1 MPVVKLVIDKVHY
14 EVECKEGEES
24 LLKESEELLNEM
36 FEKNSQIKNL
46 PQSKKYLM
54 MSLLLAGEVNISKRK
69 DEKKMIDFKKIMAEL
84 EKLED
89 IVDKKLD
96 G

>member
-1 MPVVKLVIDKVHY
+1 MPLVKLVIDKVHY

-24 LLKESEELLNEM
+24 LLKESENLLNEM

-54 MSLLLAGEVNISKRK
+54 MSLLLAGEVNTSKRK

>member
-1 MPVVKLVIDKVHY
+1 MPLVKLVIDKVHY

-69 DEKKMIDFKKIMAEL
+69 DEKKMIDLQKIMAEL

>member
-1 MPVVKLVIDKVHY
+1 MPIVKLVIDKVHY
-14 EVECKEGEES
+14 EVECKDGEES
-24 LLKESEELLNEM
+24 LLKKSEQLLNEM
-36 FEKNSQIKNL
+36 FEKNNQIKNL

-54 MSLLLAGEVNISKRK
+54 MSLLIAGEVNILKK
-69 DEKKMIDFKKIMAEL
+69 QNEKKLIHFEKIMSEL

-89 IVDKKLD
+89 IVDEKLN

>member
-1 MPVVKLVIDKVHY
+1 MDKKTIRKNILEIRNSLENKL
-14 EVECKEGEES
+14 
-24 LLKESEELLNEM
+24 
-36 FEKNSQIKNL
+36 EK
-46 PQSKKYLM
+46 
-54 MSLLLAGEVNISKRK
+54 
-69 DEKKMIDFKKIMAEL
+69 EKKMIDFKKIMAEL

>member
-1 MPVVKLVIDKVHY
+1 MPVVKLVIDNVHY
-14 EVECKEGEES
+14 EVECKQGEES

-46 PQSKKYLM
+46 SQSKKFLM
-54 MSLLLAGEVNISKRK
+54 MSLLLASEVNISKREN
-69 DEKKMIDFKKIMAEL
+69 EKKTTDFKKIMSEL

>member
-1 MPVVKLVIDKVHY
+1 MPVVKLVIDNVHY
-14 EVECKEGEES
+14 EVECKQGEES

-46 PQSKKYLM
+46 SQSKKFLM
-54 MSLLLAGEVNISKRK
+54 MSLLLASEVNISKREN
-69 DEKKMIDFKKIMAEL
+69 EKKITDFKKIMSEL

>member
-14 EVECKEGEES
+14 EVECKDGEES

-54 MSLLLAGEVNISKRK
+54 MSLLLAGEVNTSKRK

>member
-1 MPVVKLVIDKVHY
+1 MPVVKLLIDKVHY
-14 EVECKEGEES
+14 EVECKDGEEN
-24 LLKESEELLNEM
+24 LLKESEQLLNEM

-54 MSLLLAGEVNISKRK
+54 MSLLLAGEVNIAKMK
-69 DEKKMIDFKKIMAEL
+69 NEKKIINFKKIMSEL

-89 IVDKKLD
+89 IVDKKLN

>member
-69 DEKKMIDFKKIMAEL
+69 DEKKMIDLQKIMAEL